1 MPAAIRAAPSPAGA
15 PRQPTA
21 VWQAH
26 PEHASSTTM
35 AGCLIPGQEGSLTG
49 VALPATDR
57 FTVLLPIPVP
67 VTILPVAAAKE
78 HTNVVQLPPAE
89 VDQPISVLPQL
100 PGTGVTPLLPGAHSR
115 TALRHTALL
124 RGATAPP
131 TRLQAAAL
139 HPAPVH
145 PVAVPD
151 HPVAAPVVDA
161 GKQV

>member
-1 MPAAIRAAPSPAGA
+1 M

-35 AGCLIPGQEGSLTG
+35 AGFLIPEQEGLLIG
-49 VALPATDR
+49 VGLPATDR

-67 VTILPVAAAKE
+67 VTILPAAAAKE

-89 VDQPISVLPQL
+89 VDQPISVLPPQ
-100 PGTGVTPLLPGAHSR
+100 PGTGVTPLPPGAHSR
-115 TALRHTALL
+115 AALQHTAPPH
-124 RGATAPP
+124 GATAPREVVLP
-131 TRLQAAAL
+131 TRLLAAAH

-145 PVAVPD
+145 RVAAPD

>member
-1 MPAAIRAAPSPAGA
+1 M
-15 PRQPTA
+15 
-21 VWQAH
+21 
-26 PEHASSTTM
+26 
-35 AGCLIPGQEGSLTG
+35 
-49 VALPATDR
+49 ALPATDR

-67 VTILPVAAAKE
+67 VTILPAAAAKE

-100 PGTGVTPLLPGAHSR
+100 PGTGVTTLLPGAHSR
-115 TALRHTALL
+115 TALQHTALP
-124 RGATAPP
+124 RGATAPQGVALP